1 MEGAKSQT
9 IEQGILLKA
18 RKKGAKPVLA
28 DQAELIANS
37 IVGNFATQSFW
48 FWWMHCQSICVT
60 VQLACSVAPLD

>member
-18 RKKGAKPVLA
+18 GKKGAKPVLA

-48 FWWMHCQSICVT
+48 FWWMHC
-60 VQLACSVAPLD
+60 